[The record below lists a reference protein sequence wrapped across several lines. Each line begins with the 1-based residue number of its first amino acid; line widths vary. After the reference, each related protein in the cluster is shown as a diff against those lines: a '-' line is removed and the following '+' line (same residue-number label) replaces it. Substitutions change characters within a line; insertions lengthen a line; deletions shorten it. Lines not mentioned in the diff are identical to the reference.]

1 MKKTFYYMF
10 ILFFANLVFYGCSD
24 STEPKNQ
31 EPQKVRF
38 VPKSADVD
46 AVETGIDA
54 VAVPGSPNQNSIFL
68 QWYSTGDDDIE
79 SYQIFRRTGTSL
91 SDSVGTFV
99 KIAEVV
105 QPFNSKDTS
114 YIDESAGEDTL
125 YFYYVIAK
133 DEDGLTGKPSA
144 KEFYRLL
151 PAPTILSPVS
161 GQNFSGQFEWLF
173 SYIPQNFYFRL
184 ERRIGVSEFEVV
196 GINLLDNIASVEPQQ
211 SRNLNEVGFSSLPS
225 GFYQWRIEI
234 SNNIGISD
242 KRAGCE
248 STWGSFQVN

>member
-1 MKKTFYYMF
+1 MKKLFCYMLC
-10 ILFFANLVFYGCSD
+10 IFAASLIIFGCSD
-24 STEPKNQ
+24 TTEPENQ
-31 EPQKVRF
+31 EPQQVRF
-38 VPKSADVD
+38 VPKSADN
-46 AVETGIDA
+46 ATIETGIDA

-79 SYQIFRRTGTSL
+79 SYQIFRRAGASL

-105 QPFNSKDTS
+105 QPFNSKDTT

-125 YFYYVIAK
+125 YFYHIIAK
-133 DEDGLTGKPSA
+133 DEDGLTGEPSA

-184 ERRIGVSEFEVV
+184 ERRIGASEFEVV
-196 GINLLDNIASVEPQQ
+196 GIILLDNIASVEPQQ
-211 SRNLNEVGFSSLPS
+211 SRSLSEVGFSTLPS
-225 GFYQWRIEI
+225 GLYQWRIEI